1 MVYDFLYVCNKNL
14 SGGLHV
20 LQHGNTDVTFAPYT
34 PTFLALRS
42 SITMRRWSAQH
53 TCDIWR
59 QILELLLFLICYVFL
74 GVCVCVC
81 VGGGGGC
88 RRSIRTSRNE

>member
-1 MVYDFLYVCNKNL
+1 M
-14 SGGLHV
+14 HV
-20 LQHGNTDVTFAPYT
+20 LQHGNTDVTFAQNT

-59 QILELLLFLICYVFL
+59 QILELLLF
-74 GVCVCVC
+74 
-81 VGGGGGC
+81 
-88 RRSIRTSRNE
+88 